1 MYPNLIIEAKKKH
14 ITQVEIA
21 AVAGVTRDTVRN
33 KMERNG
39 AFTIDEAL
47 KIREKFFPE
56 KSLDELFRE
65 KVTV

>member
-14 ITQVEIA
+14 IKQIDIA
-21 AVAGVTRDTVRN
+21 AVAGITRDTVRN

-39 AFTIDEAL
+39 AFTIEEAL

-56 KSLDELFRE
+56 KSLEELFRE
-65 KVTV
+65 RTTV

>member
-1 MYPNLIIEAKKKH
+1 MYPNLIIEVKKRN
-14 ITQVEIA
+14 ITQIEIA

-56 KSLDELFRE
+56 KSLEDLFEE
-65 KVTV
+65 KIKV